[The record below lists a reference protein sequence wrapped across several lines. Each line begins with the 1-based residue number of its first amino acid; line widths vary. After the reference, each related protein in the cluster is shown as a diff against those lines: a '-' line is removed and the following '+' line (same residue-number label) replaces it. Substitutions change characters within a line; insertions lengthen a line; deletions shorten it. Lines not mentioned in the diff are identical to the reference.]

1 MKVTSV
7 GAAMLLLIV
16 GNLVAVLSDAL
27 IKSVGNEVPVFQFVF
42 YRQLSAVMMLL
53 PVYLLTKQAPLMEG
67 FKWHAVRAHV
77 WLTGAIFMVFAIS
90 SMPLATANA
99 IFYAA
104 PLIML
109 PLAAIF
115 FGEKLSGQ
123 SIAAA
128 VLGFA
133 GVLVIIR
140 PDQIDWAALS
150 ALVVA
155 VTLAI
160 NNLLIRKLPKNQS
173 VPHTLLMTNLAGI
186 PVSLLL
192 VFIEGEAWDWSSFPI
207 AAGSSLFIMIY
218 AATCVLAYR
227 SIDSNKIA
235 SAEYSG
241 LIGAVIVGLIWFGE
255 VPDIFMAIGTVMI
268 VVPLIWLSK
277 RERRKQRQAQA
288 AKLAEEQQHHQ
299 APVA

>member
-16 GNLVAVLSDAL
+16 GNLIAVLSDSL
-27 IKSVGNEVPVFQFVF
+27 IKSVGNEVPIFQFVF
-42 YRQLSAVMMLL
+42 FRQISAVLFLL
-53 PVYLLTKQAPLMEG
+53 PVCLLTKKTHFLEG

-77 WLTGAIFMVFAIS
+77 WLLGAIFMVLAIS
-90 SMPLATANA
+90 SLPLATANA

-115 FGEKLSGQ
+115 FGEQLSKQ
-123 SIAAA
+123 SVAAA
-128 VLGFA
+128 IMGFA

-140 PDQIDWAALS
+140 PDQIDWAAIS

-155 VTLAI
+155 ITLAI

-173 VPHTLLMTNLAGI
+173 VMQTLLMTNLAGI
-186 PVSLLL
+186 PVAFLL
-192 VFIEGEAWDWSSFPI
+192 VLIEAEPWDWSAFPV

-218 AATCVLAYR
+218 AATCVIAYR

-241 LIGAVIVGLIWFGE
+241 LIGAVFVGLIWFGE
-255 VPDIFMAIGTVMI
+255 VPDIFMAIGTIMI
-268 VVPLIWLSK
+268 VVPLVWLSK
-277 RERRKQRQAQA
+277 RERRKKKLQAQQ
-288 AKLAEEQQHHQ
+288 EREREQQEAH
-299 APVA
+299 VT

>member
-7 GAAMLLLIV
+7 GVAMLLLIV

-53 PVYLLTKQAPLMEG
+53 PVYLLTKQTPLMEG

-77 WLTGAIFMVFAIS
+77 WLSGAIFMVLAIS

-99 IFYAA
+99 IFYTA

-115 FGEKLSGQ
+115 FGEKLSAQ

-128 VLGFA
+128 VMGFA
-133 GVLVIIR
+133 GVIVIIR

-160 NNLLIRKLPKNQS
+160 NNLLIRKLPQNQS

-192 VFIEGEAWDWSSFPI
+192 VFIEGETWDWHSFPV

-227 SIDSNKIA
+227 SIDSNKVA

-255 VPDIFMAIGTVMI
+255 VPDAFMAIGTVMI

-277 RERRKQRQAQA
+277 RERRKQKQT

-299 APVA
+299 APMA

>member
-16 GNLVAVLSDAL
+16 GNLIAVLSDAL
-27 IKSVGNEVPVFQFVF
+27 IKSVGNEVPIFQFVF
-42 YRQLSAVMMLL
+42 YRQLSAVMILL
-53 PVYLLTKQAPLMEG
+53 PVYLLTKQSPLMEG

-77 WLTGAIFMVFAIS
+77 WLTGATFMVIAIS
-90 SMPLATANA
+90 SLPLATANA

-115 FGEKLSGQ
+115 FGEKLSAQ
-123 SIAAA
+123 SIIAA
-128 VLGFA
+128 VMGFA

-140 PDQIDWAALS
+140 PNQINWAALS

-155 VTLAI
+155 ITLAI

-173 VPHTLLMTNLAGI
+173 VTHTLLMTNLAGI

-192 VFIEGEAWDWSSFPI
+192 VFIEGETWDWSSFPV
-207 AAGSSLFIMIY
+207 AAGSSLFIMMY

-227 SIDSNKIA
+227 SIESNKIA

-241 LIGAVIVGLIWFGE
+241 LIGAVIVGFLWFGE
-255 VPDIFMAIGTVMI
+255 VPDVFMAIGTVMI
-268 VVPLIWLSK
+268 VLPLIWLSK
-277 RERRKQRQAQA
+277 RERKKQKREQA
-288 AKLAEEQQHHQ
+288 AKEHKHNH

>member
-16 GNLVAVLSDAL
+16 GNLIAVLSDAL
-27 IKSVGNEVPVFQFVF
+27 IKSVGNEVPIFQFVF
-42 YRQLSAVMMLL
+42 YRQLSAVMILL
-53 PVYLLTKQAPLMEG
+53 PVYLLTKQSPLMEG

-77 WLTGAIFMVFAIS
+77 WLTGATFMVIAIS
-90 SMPLATANA
+90 SLPLATANA

-104 PLIML
+104 PLLML

-115 FGEKLSGQ
+115 FGEKLSAQ
-123 SIAAA
+123 SIIAA
-128 VLGFA
+128 VMGFA

-140 PDQIDWAALS
+140 PNQIDWAALS

-155 VTLAI
+155 ITLAI

-173 VPHTLLMTNLAGI
+173 VTHTLLMTNLAGI

-192 VFIEGEAWDWSSFPI
+192 VFIEGETWDWSSFPV

-227 SIDSNKIA
+227 SIESNKIA

-241 LIGAVIVGLIWFGE
+241 LIGAVIVGFLWFGE
-255 VPDIFMAIGTVMI
+255 VPDVFMAIGTVMI

-277 RERRKQRQAQA
+277 RERRKQKQEQE
-288 AKLAEEQQHHQ
+288 AKAHKHNH

>member
-16 GNLVAVLSDAL
+16 GNLIAVLSDAL
-27 IKSVGNEVPVFQFVF
+27 IKSVGNEVPIFQFVF
-42 YRQLSAVMMLL
+42 YRQLSAVMILL
-53 PVYLLTKQAPLMEG
+53 PVFLLTKQSPLMEG

-77 WLTGAIFMVFAIS
+77 WLTGATFMVIAIS
-90 SMPLATANA
+90 SLPLATANA

-104 PLIML
+104 PLLML

-115 FGEKLSGQ
+115 FGEKLSAQ
-123 SIAAA
+123 SIIAA
-128 VLGFA
+128 VMGFA

-140 PDQIDWAALS
+140 PNQIDWAALS

-155 VTLAI
+155 ITLAI

-173 VPHTLLMTNLAGI
+173 VTHTLLMTNLAGI

-192 VFIEGEAWDWSSFPI
+192 VFIEGETWDWSSFPV
-207 AAGSSLFIMIY
+207 AAGSSLFIMMY

-227 SIDSNKIA
+227 SIESNKIA

-241 LIGAVIVGLIWFGE
+241 LIGAVIVGFLWFGE
-255 VPDIFMAIGTVMI
+255 VPDVFMAIGTVMI

-277 RERRKQRQAQA
+277 RERRKQKQEQE
-288 AKLAEEQQHHQ
+288 AKAHKHNH

>member
-7 GAAMLLLIV
+7 GVAMLLLIV

-67 FKWHAVRAHV
+67 FKWHAVRAHI
-77 WLTGAIFMVFAIS
+77 WLSGAIFMVLAIS

-99 IFYAA
+99 IFYTA

-115 FGEKLSGQ
+115 FGEKLSAQ

-128 VLGFA
+128 VMGFA
-133 GVLVIIR
+133 GVIVIIR

-160 NNLLIRKLPKNQS
+160 NNLLIRKLPQNQS

-192 VFIEGEAWDWSSFPI
+192 VFIEGETWDWHSFPV

-227 SIDSNKIA
+227 SIDSNKVA

-255 VPDIFMAIGTVMI
+255 VPDAFMAIGTVMI

-277 RERRKQRQAQA
+277 CERRKQKQT

-299 APVA
+299 APMA

>member
-16 GNLVAVLSDAL
+16 GNLIAVLSDAL
-27 IKSVGNEVPVFQFVF
+27 IKSVGNEVPIFQFVF
-42 YRQLSAVMMLL
+42 YRQLSAVMILL
-53 PVYLLTKQAPLMEG
+53 PVYLLTKQNPLMEG

-77 WLTGAIFMVFAIS
+77 WLTGATFMVIAIS
-90 SMPLATANA
+90 SLPLATANA

-104 PLIML
+104 PLLML

-115 FGEKLSGQ
+115 FGEKLSAQ
-123 SIAAA
+123 SIIAA
-128 VLGFA
+128 VMGFA

-140 PDQIDWAALS
+140 PNQIDWAALS

-155 VTLAI
+155 ITLAI

-173 VPHTLLMTNLAGI
+173 VTHTLLMTNLAGI

-192 VFIEGEAWDWSSFPI
+192 VFIEGETWDWSSFPV
-207 AAGSSLFIMIY
+207 AAGSSLFIMMY

-227 SIDSNKIA
+227 SIESNKIA

-241 LIGAVIVGLIWFGE
+241 LIGAVIVGFLWFGE
-255 VPDIFMAIGTVMI
+255 VPDVFMAIGTVMI

-277 RERRKQRQAQA
+277 RERRKQKQEQE
-288 AKLAEEQQHHQ
+288 AKAHKHNH

>member
-1 MKVTSV
+1 
-7 GAAMLLLIV
+7 
-16 GNLVAVLSDAL
+16 SDSL
-27 IKSVGNEVPVFQFVF
+27 IKSVGNEVPIFQFVF
-42 YRQLSAVMMLL
+42 FRQISAVLFLL
-53 PVYLLTKQAPLMEG
+53 PVYLLTKNAPFLEG

-77 WLTGAIFMVFAIS
+77 WLLGAIFMVLAIS
-90 SMPLATANA
+90 SLPLATANA

-115 FGEKLSGQ
+115 FGEQLSKQ
-123 SIAAA
+123 SVAAA
-128 VLGFA
+128 IMGFA

-140 PDQIDWAALS
+140 PDQIDWAAIS

-155 VTLAI
+155 ITLAI

-173 VPHTLLMTNLAGI
+173 VMQTLLMTNLAGI
-186 PVSLLL
+186 PVAFLL
-192 VFIEGEAWDWSSFPI
+192 VLIEAEPWDWSAFPV

-218 AATCVLAYR
+218 AATCVIAYR

-241 LIGAVIVGLIWFGE
+241 LIGAVFVGLIWFGE
-255 VPDIFMAIGTVMI
+255 VPDIFMAIGTIMI
-268 VVPLIWLSK
+268 
-277 RERRKQRQAQA
+277 
-288 AKLAEEQQHHQ
+288 
-299 APVA
+299 